1 MIIEDYYT
9 LQDGQLSFSREQA
22 STFAKFIAGDFN
34 PIHDIDAKKFCV
46 PGDLLFA
53 VSLAHFGV
61 SQNMRFDFESMVS
74 EKTMITMPESM
85 IRQAGLIDQNEKPIM
100 SVECS
105 GDSTGDKAF
114 ISSLIEKY
122 VQFSGKTFPDI
133 LMDLMKRKDVMI
145 NPARP
150 LIIYRNM
157 SVHIDTFPSGE
168 LTLEFA
174 GASLAAQGK
183 KGSVQLEFDL
193 HVDGKQ
199 IGHGTKSM
207 VIAGLRPYDAVAA
220 DKIEADYNDTKAAG
234 LAAKRP

>member
-1 MIIEDYYT
+1 MNIENYYT
-9 LQDGQLSFSREQA
+9 LQDGALNVSREQA
-22 STFAKFIAGDFN
+22 SAFAKFVAGDFN

-53 VSLAHFGV
+53 VSVAHFGV
-61 SQNMRFDFESMVS
+61 SQHMRFDFESMVN
-74 EKTMITMPESM
+74 EKTMITMPARTV
-85 IRQAGLIDQNEKPIM
+85 RQAGLIDQNEKSIM
-100 SVECS
+100 SIDCS
-105 GDSTGDKAF
+105 GENTTDKAF
-114 ISSLIEKY
+114 VSNLIEKY

-157 SVHIDTFPSGE
+157 AVHIDAFPSGD

-174 GASLAAQGK
+174 GASLAAEGK

-207 VIAGLRPYDAVAA
+207 VIAGLRPYDAAAA
-220 DKIEADYNDTKAAG
+220 DKIVADYNQTKAAG
-234 LAAKRP
+234 LAASQS